1 VNDVGTIVA
10 NLHRAARRLDHAADM
25 FDRELV
31 KISVGADLALARKF
45 IDEAE
50 SQFRRIVRTSLRKR
64 SKVRKDPHGRP
75 LTPAATATRT

>member
-1 VNDVGTIVA
+1 MKDVGAIVA
-10 NLHRAARRLDHAADM
+10 NLRSAARRLDHAADL

-50 SQFRRIVRTSLRKR
+50 TLFRRIVRTNLKKR
-64 SKVRKDPHGRP
+64 SKVRKDPHGRK
-75 LTPAATATRT
+75 LT